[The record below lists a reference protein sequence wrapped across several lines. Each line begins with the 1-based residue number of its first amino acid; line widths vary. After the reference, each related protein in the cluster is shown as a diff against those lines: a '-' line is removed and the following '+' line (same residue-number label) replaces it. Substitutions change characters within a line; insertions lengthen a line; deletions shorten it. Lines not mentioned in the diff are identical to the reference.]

1 MRLTNYAVVMML
13 CCGPVSAIGDE
24 LRLLEGTWVID
35 TQKTEE
41 LLISTSPPANNAEWL
56 PGALLQMCVTTMTF
70 SGDTLTR
77 TGIGPA
83 PVAESFRLMPLSK
96 GTLTYALE
104 TKEGKK
110 VDTIAISFLNNAHIS
125 IKSARME
132 FMEYGVWRRGQLSS
146 PQTGEADFVRALD
159 TCNAM
164 LQKLTFR
171 KDR

>member
-1 MRLTNYAVVMML
+1 MRLASYGLVIML
-13 CCGPVSAIGDE
+13 CCVSASAIGDE
-24 LRLLEGTWVID
+24 LRLLEGAWVID

-41 LLISTSPPANNAEWL
+41 LLLSTSPPANNAEWL

-70 SGDTLTR
+70 AGDTLTR

-83 PVAESFRLMPLSK
+83 PVAESFRLMPLSN

-110 VDTIAISFLNNAHIS
+110 VDTIAISFLNNAHIT

-132 FMEYGVWRRGQLSS
+132 FMEYGVWRRSQLSS
-146 PQTGEADFVRALD
+146 PRNGETDFFRALD
-159 TCNAM
+159 TCNTM
-164 LQKLTFR
+164 LQKLTLR